1 MSKIESPD
9 IGKMLRAYVKSKRIY
24 QSGWARKSGINPKTV
39 ATYLKNPTMHI
50 DTLFTICQALNYN
63 FLRDIAS
70 MLPPEMPPHNIHP
83 LQTRVAEL
91 EQQNLELQLQVKTLK
106 EALSLVGGR

>member
-1 MSKIESPD
+1 MDKIENLH
-9 IGKMLRAYVKSKRIY
+9 IGEMLKKHIRKHRYFQSALARDLGISEKSVWQYKN
-24 QSGWARKSGINPKTV
+24 RK
-39 ATYLKNPTMHI
+39 TMRV
-50 DTLFTICQALNYN
+50 DTLLKICQALNYN